1 MPIRK
6 QRHFHD
12 NRLKTKQVVPQTKYN
27 LFVQLFLDHQKTKHV
42 YKTIFIFWTTK
53 LICIYLYLYLSIYL
67 SISLS
72 LLLFGD
78 GQPSLYFINHQIFL
92 TLVDGPPSYFI
103 FWTTRKYYIYLS
115 FHLCIYLS
123 IFIYIYIYL
132 YLSMYLSTYL
142 YIYIYRQILCICQS
156 IYRYLYRSSNYIYIY
171 FCKTLFLQLFEQ
183 TRIIHK
189 EASVTLQVSLK
200 RCQQYGNKNKS
211 MN

>member
-1 MPIRK
+1 M
-6 QRHFHD
+6 
-12 NRLKTKQVVPQTKYN
+12 
-27 LFVQLFLDHQKTKHV
+27 
-42 YKTIFIFWTTK
+42 
-53 LICIYLYLYLSIYL
+53 YLSVSLSIYLSIYL

-132 YLSMYLSTYL
+132 YPSMYLSTYL
-142 YIYIYRQILCICQS
+142 YIYIYIDRSYVSVNLSTDIS
-156 IYRYLYRSSNYIYIY
+156 IDLAIIYIYIY